1 MGPASFPSMGF
12 PSRPPSLYFSLS
24 LSFSGSLVRINIFKN
39 TKVDERSGGGEN
51 CDAILVIKRE
61 RIDFI
66 SKRKKFFFGL
76 EESGESENR
85 GSVIER

>member
-1 MGPASFPSMGF
+1 M
-12 PSRPPSLYFSLS
+12 RE
-24 LSFSGSLVRINIFKN
+24 VVEEN
-39 TKVDERSGGGEN
+39 N
-51 CDAILVIKRE
+51 CDAILVVEGVRE

>member
-1 MGPASFPSMGF
+1 MEE
-12 PSRPPSLYFSLS
+12 
-24 LSFSGSLVRINIFKN
+24 N
-39 TKVDERSGGGEN
+39 N
-51 CDAILVIKRE
+51 CDAILVVEGARE

-85 GSVIER
+85 DSVIER